1 MVLAGVLLAFFV
13 IKLRQKASTKNQTMT
28 STLFERCI
36 AFHEDDQL
44 LALQCVADFVE
55 SSQKNNGAISDDVF
69 NWLLILTGSMV
80 FFMQAGFAML
90 CAGAVRKKN
99 AKNTMLKNLL

>member
-1 MVLAGVLLAFFV
+1 MFLAFHSLICPESQDKTF
-13 IKLRQKASTKNQTMT
+13 THNQTMT
-28 STLFERCI
+28 STTLYQRCI
-36 AFHEDDQL
+36 EAHGDDQL
-44 LALQCVADFVE
+44 LALKCVADYVE
-55 SSQKNNGAISDDVF
+55 SSQQYNTASISDDVS

-99 AKNTMLKNLL
+99 VKNTMLKNLL